1 MAISLYDATVAA
13 YLQITHAAANCLDK
27 GLAHCVETGA
37 DPEELTRA
45 RLYPDMMPL
54 SFQIELVNH
63 HSLPAIEGCK
73 TGVFKPPP
81 LTFSTLNYAGLQKMI
96 ADTIGGLEAITAGEV
111 NTLEGRDVVFVAGD
125 RKVSYTTLDFLLSFS
140 VPNFYFHAT
149 TAYDILRSKGVK
161 IGKRDFLGT
170 PRMKG

>member
-13 YLQITHAAANCLDK
+13 YLQITRAASGWLGR
-27 GLAHCVETGA
+27 GLAHSLETGA
-37 DPEELTRA
+37 DPGELTGA

-54 SFQIELVNH
+54 AFQIELVNH

-73 TGVFKPPP
+73 TGIFKPPP
-81 LTFSTLNYAGLQKMI
+81 LTFSTLDYAGLQKMI
-96 ADTIGGLEAITAGEV
+96 ADTTSGLEAITAGEV
-111 NTLEGRDVVFVAGD
+111 NTLSGRDVVFVAGD
-125 RKVSYTTLDFLLSFS
+125 RKMSFTVEDFLLSFS

-161 IGKRDFLGT
+161 VGKRDFLGT
-170 PRMKG
+170 PRMKA

>member
-13 YLQITHAAANCLDK
+13 YLQIARAASGWLGK
-27 GLAHCVETGA
+27 GLAHCRETGA
-37 DPEELTRA
+37 DPEELTGA

-54 SFQIELVNH
+54 AFQIELVNH

-96 ADTIGGLEAITAGEV
+96 VDTIAGLEVIPAGEV
-111 NTLEGRDVVFVAGD
+111 NTLEERDVVFVAGD
-125 RKVSYTTLDFLLSFS
+125 RKVSHTTLDFLLSFS
-140 VPNFYFHAT
+140 VPNFYFHAI